1 MTFFQDPE
9 FGDRI
14 ITLMAALVLVLQI
27 AAVGQR
33 WLVSS
38 IRIFAAQSF
47 LLAAIA
53 GIIAYFNHASHIYIA
68 ALLTLILKAALLP
81 WLLERLVKRIEIR
94 REIEPLINAPLSILI
109 TGCLTLVGYVVAESF
124 YHPEETS
131 VREALG
137 HNTLAV
143 AIALFLIGFFT
154 MLNRRKAL
162 SQVLGLLSLENG
174 LFLAAIS
181 LTYGMPL
188 IVELG
193 IFLMCSLRSWFSGFL
208 SSECARRSI
217 RWTSASF
224 GSCESRRTYDF
235 TLAPDRSSRRQ
246 SSGLLSPKA
255 VRHGGGQSGCLRRS
269 AMPGRGTGV
278 SGASERPR
286 FALGRILLRGR
297 SQRVGCSLDEFR
309 LTGMFHLCRRLFSS
323 GREKRDFS
331 GGAGIAHRACHS

>member
-1 MTFFQDPE
+1 VTFFQNPE

-38 IRIFAAQSF
+38 IRIFAVQSF

-53 GIIAYFNHASHIYIA
+53 GVIAYFNHASHIYVVA
-68 ALLTLILKAALLP
+68 FLTLFLKAVLLP
-81 WLLERLVKRIEIR
+81 WLLEGLVERIGIR

-109 TGCLTLVGYVVAESF
+109 AGCLTLVGYVVAESF
-124 YHPEETS
+124 YHPEETPT
-131 VREALG
+131 RAALG

-154 MLNRRKAL
+154 VLNRRKAL

-193 IFLMCSLRSWFSGFL
+193 IFFDVLVAVMVLGILVFRIREAFDSMDVSKLR
-208 SSECARRSI
+208 
-217 RWTSASF
+217 
-224 GSCESRRTYDF
+224 
-235 TLAPDRSSRRQ
+235 
-246 SSGLLSPKA
+246 K
-255 VRHGGGQSGCLRRS
+255 LR
-269 AMPGRGTGV
+269 
-278 SGASERPR
+278 E
-286 FALGRILLRGR
+286 
-297 SQRVGCSLDEFR
+297 
-309 LTGMFHLCRRLFSS
+309 
-323 GREKRDFS
+323 
-331 GGAGIAHRACHS
+331 